1 MANISAR
8 VRARLAPVG
17 DDVGY
22 LLSGFPLWALPAA
35 VMAVPWTIQLR
46 DVFGPPSTVL
56 GITVALFVPLLFV
69 CALLPWLT
77 RWQRRR
83 LLALQDVAI
92 PDADAPR
99 FRFNWPKAR
108 AALQSED
115 TWRQALYHGIVG
127 PAVGFGT
134 FLSIGFALMGVAFLA
149 YALGPDMVSISKGH
163 SLFPFPGG
171 NVLAATL
178 GLGFIAS
185 NPRLLGA
192 LAAADVGAAK
202 RLLGPS
208 PTVELS
214 RRVEVLS
221 ASRAAAVEA
230 ADAER
235 RRIERDLHDGAQQ
248 QLMSLSVNLGIAR
261 KTLRD
266 VPEDAMA
273 VIVEAHEQA
282 KEAMAQLRDFVR
294 GLHPAVLDDRGLDA
308 ALSGI
313 AARSAVPVKL
323 TVDVPGPL
331 GAATETVAYFVVSE
345 ALANVVKHSQASR
358 VTVDV
363 FGDPQ
368 LGRLQV
374 RVADDGVGGADPAR
388 GTGLAG
394 LRQRVATVDG
404 TLRLTSPDGGPTVLT
419 VLLPYRGSQR
429 EDQVAEDHEPEARET
444 GNHDSEA

>member
-1 MANISAR
+1 MANKTWTR
-8 VRARLAPVG
+8 FRTRLVRLRHDAG
-17 DDVGY
+17 F
-22 LLSGFPLWALPAA
+22 LLWGAPLWSVPLA
-35 VMAVPWTIQLR
+35 VMALPWTIQVR

-56 GITVALFVPLLFV
+56 GITVALFVPMLFV
-69 CALLPWLT
+69 CMLLPWLT

-83 LLALQDVAI
+83 LLVLRGIAI
-92 PDADAPR
+92 ADADAPR
-99 FRFNWPKAR
+99 FGFRWSRAK

-115 TWRQALYHGIVG
+115 MWRQALYHAVVG
-127 PAVGFGT
+127 PAVGFGAI
-134 FLSIGFALMGVAFLA
+134 LALCLALTGMVFCGYAFTPDLA
-149 YALGPDMVSISKGH
+149 IS
-163 SLFPFPGG
+163 FPGG
-171 NVLAATL
+171 GILTAAIGL
-178 GLGFIAS
+178 GLIAMF
-185 NPRLLGA
+185 PAITRLIVR
-192 LAAADVGAAK
+192 ADTGSAQQ
-202 RLLGPS
+202 LLGPS
-208 PTVELS
+208 PTIELS

-261 KTLRD
+261 KTLPD
-266 VPEDAMA
+266 LPAEAMK

-282 KEAMAQLRDFVR
+282 KEAMAQLRDLVR

-323 TVDVPGPL
+323 TVDVPGPVESSV
-331 GAATETVAYFVVSE
+331 ETVAYFVVSE

-363 FGDPQ
+363 LGDAQ

-374 RVADDGVGGADPAR
+374 RVADDGIGGADPAR
-388 GTGLAG
+388 GTGLEG
-394 LRQRVATVDG
+394 LRQRAATVDG
-404 TLRLTSPDGGPTVLT
+404 KLRISSPVGGPTVLT
-419 VLLPYRGSQR
+419 VLLPYGRAAGAAADEAGRGY
-429 EDQVAEDHEPEARET
+429 VPT
-444 GNHDSEA
+444 G